1 MNPALV
7 KACIALLPVSLLIL
21 GSTVTFIRRRESRS
35 LLQLI
40 GAGFLVVVVLVH
52 LCEATHL
59 FPWMNWGAEQSAGHY
74 LDLLSAISGL
84 VLFPTGYLLY
94 AITVPRR

>member
-1 MNPALV
+1 
-7 KACIALLPVSLLIL
+7 LLIL
-21 GSTVTFIRRRESRS
+21 GSTVMFIRRHEWRS

-40 GAGFLVVVVLVH
+40 GAGFLVVVALVH

-59 FPWMNWGAEQSAGHY
+59 FPRMNWGAEQSAGHY

-84 VLFPTGYLLY
+84 VLFPTGYFLY

>member
-21 GSTVTFIRRRESRS
+21 GSTVMFIRRREWRS
-35 LLQLI
+35 LLQVI

-52 LCEATHL
+52 FCEATHL
-59 FPWMNWGAEQSAGHY
+59 FPWMNWGAERSAGHY

-84 VLFPTGYLLY
+84 VSFPTGYLLY
-94 AITVPRR
+94 AIAVPRR